1 MKPAYRVMSACQSY
15 APARTFSCRQEALA
29 YAHEAALRFHVPYAI
44 HERRLTGR
52 WRLVLTL
59 DPVPLCGQGNPH

>member
-1 MKPAYRVMSACQSY
+1 VKPAYRVMPACQSY
-15 APARTFSCRQEALA
+15 APARTFSERQEALA
-29 YAHEAALRFHVPYAI
+29 YAQEAVLRFHVPYAV

-59 DPVPLCGQGNPH
+59 EAVPLCGQGNPH

>member
-1 MKPAYRVMSACQSY
+1 MKPAAYRVMPACQSY

-29 YAHEAALRFHVPYAI
+29 YAHEAALRFHVPYAV
-44 HERRLTGR
+44 HERRPTGR

-59 DPVPLCGQGNPH
+59 DAAPLCGK

>member
-1 MKPAYRVMSACQSY
+1 MKPVYRVMSACQSY

-29 YAHEAALRFHVPYAI
+29 YAHEAVVRFHVPYAI